1 MSILLVIMKTALYL
15 QASAIRIRKKNGFLI
30 FKFLVQFSSSPFT
43 STNVKTLNFPKK
55 FFKSFLSEFQ
65 TTARRQ
71 ERMGQ
76 IPDCASEGR
85 VRITGA

>member
-1 MSILLVIMKTALYL
+1 MFLSSSVL
-15 QASAIRIRKKNGFLI
+15 SAQGDIDEEVTESEKNGFLI

-43 STNVKTLNFPKK
+43 STNVKTLNFPKIN
-55 FFKSFLSEFQ
+55 FKSFLSEFQ